1 MAEKR
6 YLYLMVSR
14 TDTNIGR
21 IIRVFSRYP
30 YNHVSLSI
38 DPTLRERSAS
48 AASGGILPCMPASF
62 GKPRSVTSPTT
73 RKPPSACSGWP
84 SRP

>member
-1 MAEKR
+1 MEKKK
-6 YLYLMVSR
+6 YLYLMISR

-38 DPTLRERSAS
+38 DPNLREWV
-48 AASGGILPCMPASF
+48 SF
-62 GKPRSVTSPTT
+62 GRFRKDTPLYAGDGRALSVPK
-73 RKPPSACSGWP
+73 R
-84 SRP
+84 